1 MKRPTLRGVFKV
13 LFHIHVAF
21 VLLVIVLRR
30 NSSGGLAAMT
40 RVKAMNAVCP
50 LPTAAMARN
59 AFVLAAILS
68 TCAQAQTT
76 YRCTPADGRPYLRDS
91 PCPAGNK
98 QERISTLSAADR
110 RTIARN
116 MGATEQAILEFEAQC
131 VKGFK
136 QSCDVLNTYKTKT
149 GSQVRA
155 EDLSRARQ
163 ACAAGEKASCDA
175 LNFGAELERR
185 QREGASQARSELI
198 KRYSAQCDAG
208 DPRACKKLSNLR

>member
-1 MKRPTLRGVFKV
+1 M
-13 LFHIHVAF
+13 IA
-21 VLLVIVLRR
+21 I
-30 NSSGGLAAMT
+30 
-40 RVKAMNAVCP
+40 CP
-50 LPTAAMARN
+50 LPTAALARS

-68 TCAQAQTT
+68 TCAQAQTA
-76 YRCTPADGRPYLRDS
+76 YRCTPADGRPYLTDS

-116 MGATEQAILEFEAQC
+116 MGATEQDILEFEAQC

-136 QSCDVLNTYKTKT
+136 HSCEVLNTYKTKT
-149 GSQVRA
+149 ASQVRA
-155 EDLSRARQ
+155 EELGRARQ

-175 LNFGAELERR
+175 LNFGAELERQ
-185 QREGASQARSELI
+185 QREGRAQARKELI

-208 DPRACKKLSNLR
+208 DRRACKKLSDLR

>member
-1 MKRPTLRGVFKV
+1 M
-13 LFHIHVAF
+13 I
-21 VLLVIVLRR
+21 
-30 NSSGGLAAMT
+30 
-40 RVKAMNAVCP
+40 AVCP
-50 LPTAAMARN
+50 LPTAALARS

-116 MGATEQAILEFEAQC
+116 MGATEQKILEFEAQC

-136 QSCDVLNTYKTKT
+136 HSCDVLNVYKTKT
-149 GSQVRA
+149 ASQA
-155 EDLSRARQ
+155 LQEDTRRARQ
-163 ACAAGEKASCDA
+163 ACAAGEQASCNA
-175 LNFGAELERR
+175 LNLGAEMERR
-185 QREGASQARSELI
+185 QREGAAELKKDLI
-198 KRYSAQCDAG
+198 RRYSAQSDAG
-208 DPRACKKLSNLR
+208 DRRASKKLSDLR